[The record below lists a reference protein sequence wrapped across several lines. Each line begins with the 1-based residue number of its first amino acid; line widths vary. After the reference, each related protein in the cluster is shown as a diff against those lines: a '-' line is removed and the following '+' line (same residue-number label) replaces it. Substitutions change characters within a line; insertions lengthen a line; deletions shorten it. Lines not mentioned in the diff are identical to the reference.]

1 MTFVAGELVHPG
13 KHHVDTLPVATGTI
27 TQGNFMTSSAG
38 NAVALAASTDTKH
51 GAFVALET
59 AVFASGDTEIQYA
72 GPGSDVT
79 VVMGGAVQPG
89 GYVKI
94 AASNKAVTATG
105 SAVAGGDLAKGWII
119 GRYLRHPGEDKATP
133 AANNDLGIIKLG
145 GAI

>member
-13 KHHVDTLPVATGTI
+13 KHHVDTLPVATGTLN
-27 TQGNFMTSSAG
+27 QGSFVTPSAG
-38 NAVALAASTDTKH
+38 NAVPLAASTDTKD
-51 GAFVALET
+51 GVFVALET
-59 AVFASGDTEIQYA
+59 AVFTNGDTEIQLA

-79 VVMGGAVQPG
+79 VIMGGVVQPG

-94 AASNKAVTATG
+94 AASNKAVAGSG
-105 SAVAGGDLAKGWII
+105 SATAGGDLAKGWII

-133 AANNDLGIIKLG
+133 SANNDVGIVKLG